1 VKWNRRFAYLSST
14 HSLLPRRLNHAYAET
29 GGEQMSG
36 VLLHSKFLHTVAD
49 NAGEEKHRREHFEN
63 IDLYQ
68 DYYDRLT
75 ENPYLWCES
84 STQYTGWP
92 QLDRLGLMSKGPWM

>member
-1 VKWNRRFAYLSST
+1 METALCLSKFKPFAVAVAPESCL
-14 HSLLPRRLNHAYAET
+14 AEN

-36 VLLHSKFLHTVAD
+36 VLFHSEFLHTAAD

-68 DYYDRLT
+68 DYYYRLT
-75 ENPYLWCES
+75 GNLCLWCES
-84 STQYTGWP
+84 STQYTGRP